1 MDVGTIKIGA
11 DTDKVWFLFFGPF
24 PEGVQEIVSGAA
36 IEASCPFRQEEME
49 MGVRAAA
56 MACDMPFRL
65 GQKVLDAIDV
75 VSLNGKNLASGM
87 ITASILAPRLKSRK
101 TAALPHSRL
110 DTFSLSAS
118 LFR

>member
-1 MDVGTIKIGA
+1 
-11 DTDKVWFLFFGPF
+11 
-24 PEGVQEIVSGAA
+24 
-36 IEASCPFRQEEME
+36 